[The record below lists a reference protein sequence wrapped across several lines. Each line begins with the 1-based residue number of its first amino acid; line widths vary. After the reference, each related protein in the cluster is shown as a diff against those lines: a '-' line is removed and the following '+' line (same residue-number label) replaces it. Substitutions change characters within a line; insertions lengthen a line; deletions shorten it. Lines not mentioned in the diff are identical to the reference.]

1 MEQVNTTLV
10 AVVIY
15 LPQDPTL
22 PHAWGYV
29 GVGGGGSLDS
39 LGPHAGRPHGAHIR
53 QERTEARIE
62 IHATHHPFA
71 VYYYDNTTQL
81 LHTHIA
87 YYHYYTPKFPSHT
100 VGVPPAG
107 SFYRF
112 KLLSQA
118 NHIHDGVTSYRVRKL
133 PTAIN

>member
-53 QERTEARIE
+53 QERTEARI
-62 IHATHHPFA
+62 HATPHRFA

-100 VGVPPAG
+100 VGVPCVHRQVAFIDLNFSRVCTG
-107 SFYRF
+107 C
-112 KLLSQA
+112 KDGILLA
-118 NHIHDGVTSYRVRKL
+118 
-133 PTAIN
+133 AIPLRQRCA